1 MPVAE
6 KLVTK
11 KKDKEKNAS
20 SSSSVDLRQRIHQ
33 RKKKNIQDS
42 EVINIIRSI

>member
-11 KKDKEKNAS
+11 KKDKAKKTS
-20 SSSSVDLRQRIHQ
+20 SASVDLRQRIHQ
-33 RKKKNIQDS
+33 RRKKDIQDS
-42 EVINIIRSI
+42 KVINKIRSI